1 MARLVDQA
9 GVTLIDLTEV
19 ERRETQDGRMTL
31 NPIWDTHLNRRGAL
45 VVADRLRQA
54 LAHAEGW
61 MLAFPRRSHLAGV
74 TAGSALV
81 KT

>member
-1 MARLVDQA
+1 MARLADQA

-45 VVADRLRQA
+45 VVVDRLRQA
-54 LAHAEGW
+54 LAHAE
-61 MLAFPRRSHLAGV
+61 
-74 TAGSALV
+74 
-81 KT
+81 